1 LETVHIKLKTI
12 GLSITVILAI
22 EWLAVLLNNH
32 WAAPILI
39 IGGARSLEILFLF
52 GICRITEPGG
62 IQTLGILPKK
72 IQSGLFRGF
81 LWSTGFGL
89 MVILAAGILLLA
101 GVNPVALISANLPTT
116 QPGLFYFLVVGGIL
130 SPVAEEIFFR
140 GLIYGYFRRW
150 GMWTALLLST
160 AVFVMAHVIFQ
171 WIPLPQIVGGI
182 LFAVAYEKEKNLMVP
197 ITIHVLGNLAIFSI
211 SLIK

>member
-1 LETVHIKLKTI
+1 METDHIKLKTI
-12 GLSITVILAI
+12 GLSITVILAV
-22 EWLAVLLNNH
+22 EWLAVLLNHH

-39 IGGARSLEILFLF
+39 VGGARALEILLLL
-52 GICRITEPGG
+52 GICWMTEPGG
-62 IQTLGILPKK
+62 IQTLGIFPEK

-81 LWSTGFGL
+81 LWSAGFGL
-89 MVILAAGILLLA
+89 MVILVAAILLLA

-160 AVFVMAHVIFQ
+160 AVFVMAHAVFH
-171 WIPLPQIVGGI
+171 WIPLPQIIGGI
-182 LFAVAYEKEKNLMVP
+182 LFALAYEKEKDLMVP

-211 SLIK
+211 AILK

>member
-12 GLSITVILAI
+12 GLSITLILAV
-22 EWLAVLLNNH
+22 EWLAVLLNQH

-39 IGGARSLEILFLF
+39 IGGARALEVLLLL

-62 IQTLGILPKK
+62 IQTLGIFPEKF
-72 IQSGLFRGF
+72 QSGLLRGL
-81 LWSTGFGL
+81 LWSAGFGL
-89 MVILAAGILLLA
+89 MVILVAGILLLA
-101 GVNPVALISANLPTT
+101 GMNPVALISANLPTT
-116 QPGLFYFLVVGGIL
+116 QPDLFYFLVVGGIL

-160 AVFVMAHVIFQ
+160 AVFVMAHAIFQ

-182 LFAVAYEKEKNLMVP
+182 LFAAAYEKEKNLMVP
-197 ITIHVLGNLAIFSI
+197 ITIHVLGNMAIFSI
-211 SLIK
+211 AILN

>member
-12 GLSITVILAI
+12 GLSITLILVV

-32 WAAPILI
+32 WAAPIPI
-39 IGGARSLEILFLF
+39 VGGARGMEILFLL

-62 IQTLGILPKK
+62 IQALGIFPEKF
-72 IQSGLFRGF
+72 QSGLFRGF
-81 LWSTGFGL
+81 VWSAGFGL
-89 MVILAAGILLLA
+89 MVILVAGILLLA
-101 GVNPVALISANLPTT
+101 GMNPVALISANLPTT

-150 GMWTALLLST
+150 GMWAALLLST
-160 AVFVMAHVIFQ
+160 AVFVMAHAIFQ

-182 LFAVAYEKEKNLMVP
+182 LFAAAYEKEKNLMVP
-197 ITIHVLGNLAIFSI
+197 ITIHVLGNMAIFSI
-211 SLIK
+211 AILN

>member
-1 LETVHIKLKTI
+1 METDPIKLKTI
-12 GLSITVILAI
+12 GLSIAVILAV
-22 EWLAVLLNNH
+22 EWLAVLLNQH

-39 IGGARSLEILFLF
+39 VGGARALEVLLLL

-62 IQTLGILPKK
+62 IQILGIFSKK
-72 IQSGLFRGF
+72 IQSGLLRGF
-81 LWSTGFGL
+81 LWSAGFGL
-89 MVILAAGILLLA
+89 MVILVAGILLLA

-160 AVFVMAHVIFQ
+160 AVFVMAHAIFQ

-182 LFAVAYEKEKNLMVP
+182 LFAAAYEKEKNLLVP
-197 ITIHVLGNLAIFSI
+197 ITIHVLGNMAIFSI

>member
-1 LETVHIKLKTI
+1 METVHIELKTI
-12 GLSITVILAI
+12 GLSITVILVV

-32 WAAPILI
+32 LAAPILI
-39 IGGARSLEILFLF
+39 VGGARSLEILLLL
-52 GICRITEPGG
+52 GICWITEPGG
-62 IQTLGILPKK
+62 IQTLGIIPKN

-81 LWSTGFGL
+81 LWSAGFGL
-89 MVILAAGILLLA
+89 MVILVAGILLLA
-101 GVNPVALISANLPTT
+101 GLNPVAMISANLPKG
-116 QPGLFYFLVVGGIL
+116 QAGIFYFLVVGGIL

-160 AVFVMAHVIFQ
+160 AVFVMAHAIFQ

-182 LFAVAYEKEKNLMVP
+182 LFAAAYEKEKNLMVP
-197 ITIHVLGNLAIFSI
+197 ITIHVLGNLAIFTI
-211 SLIK
+211 ALLH

>member
-12 GLSITVILAI
+12 GLSIAVILAL
-22 EWLAVLLNNH
+22 EWLAVLLNTH
-32 WAAPILI
+32 WSAPILI
-39 IGGARSLEILFLF
+39 IGCARSLEILLLL
-52 GICRITEPGG
+52 GICWMTEPGG
-62 IQTLGILPKK
+62 FQALGIFPKH
-72 IQSGLFRGF
+72 IPSGLFRGF
-81 LWSTGFGL
+81 LWSAGFGL
-89 MVILAAGILLLA
+89 MVILVAGILLLA

-130 SPVAEEIFFR
+130 SPVAEEMFFR

-150 GMWTALLLST
+150 GMWAALLLST
-160 AVFVMAHVIFQ
+160 AVFVVAHAIFQ
-171 WIPLPQIVGGI
+171 GIPLPQIVGGI

-211 SLIK
+211 AILK